1 MHIIFLYYTY
11 NVTSHDRIIMVHYI
25 TNLKITQQNIKCKVM
40 QMLFRNKVMQ
50 MPFLFVAMQIAMSF
64 SYHPSEI
71 MLGFF
76 YFYE

>member
-1 MHIIFLYYTY
+1 MDRFITVSY
-11 NVTSHDRIIMVHYI
+11 NVLGENGLKNKLCKK
-25 TNLKITQQNIKCKVM
+25 NLS
-40 QMLFRNKVMQ
+40 FYRNQ